1 MQFLAYLLAVHSASS
16 FVSGLGVHIDI
27 ELPPKPYIQR
37 GEAHAPALHQA
48 NPERHL
54 DSSAADDFVVEFGH
68 GKHRGDLSDDGSYIL
83 WSNIPYAAPPDV
95 TDSRWATP
103 IPPEYQEG
111 VKHDTSTKTCPQA
124 QNDSGTEDCLY
135 LDVYVPKEV
144 WDTRNDRKVIY
155 PTTAIWIHGGDFTSG
170 SKHNFTNPDGLFEAS
185 KDQDNET
192 FVFVA
197 INYRLGIFGWLGGS
211 KFRNDYGT
219 INLGLEDQRTAIEWV
234 SNEISN
240 FGGSRNRMQLIGQ
253 GAGAASI
260 IHHYT
265 YKSGFHYYTPRFQGA
280 TLLSPGFTESPS
292 DDELNAKY
300 AEILAAAGVK
310 DLDGLAACDSSK
322 LLQINR
328 DQISTLDKGQIFF
341 GPTTGSDAYPDSP
354 GKLLRDGKFFKKIS
368 ALVGYTTEDDP
379 VNQCYVHYLTKAIMG
394 SEKSSSMTF
403 AHRYIF
409 NADPVSTGA
418 DLNYLFYPQEVT
430 PGASADIQLAKRY
443 QKFIVNRLRYWDP
456 NDDPEK
462 EDWPTYKKQGDKVM
476 VFGHGGQDYDWKLEK
491 DPMSADDVAECDRVV
506 SGMAQ
511 GLSEH
516 VLQSQTPHHHMEMV

>member
-54 DSSAADDFVVEFGH
+54 ASSETDDFVIEFGH

-83 WSNIPYAAPPDV
+83 WSNIPYSAPPDG
-95 TDSRWATP
+95 TESRWAAP
-103 IPPEYQEG
+103 MAPDYQEG
-111 VKHDTSTKTCPQA
+111 VKHDTSTKICPQA

-135 LDVYVPKEV
+135 LDVYVPKKI
-144 WDTRNDRKVIY
+144 WDARDGRRVVY
-155 PTTAIWIHGGDFTSG
+155 P
-170 SKHNFTNPDGLFEAS
+170 GLFEAS
-185 KDQDNET
+185 NDQDNDT
-192 FVFVA
+192 FIFVA

-211 KFRNDYGT
+211 KFRHDSGT
-219 INLGLEDQRTAIEWV
+219 INLGLEDQRAAIEWV
-234 SNEISN
+234 HNGIYV
-240 FGGSRNRMQLIGQ
+240 FGGSADKIQLVGQ

-265 YKSGFHYYTPRFQGA
+265 FKSGSHYYPRFQGA
-280 TLLSPGFTESPS
+280 TLLSPGFVESPR

-300 AEILAAAGVK
+300 AEILAAAKVK

-322 LLQINR
+322 LQQINR
-328 DQISTLDKGQIFF
+328 DQISTLGKGQFAF
-341 GPTTGSDAYPDSP
+341 GPTTGSEEYSDSP

-379 VNQCYVHYLTKAIMG
+379 ATQCYVHYLTKAIMG
-394 SEKSSSMTF
+394 SQEGSPLTF
-403 AHRYIF
+403 AHRYVF
-409 NADPVSTGA
+409 DADPVSTGA
-418 DLNYLFYPQEVT
+418 DLNYLFFPQEVT
-430 PGASADIQLAKRY
+430 PGASADDKLAKRY
-443 QKFIVNRLRYWDP
+443 QKFFVNRLRYWDP
-456 NDDPEK
+456 NDDPDK
-462 EDWPTYKKQGDKVM
+462 EDWPIYKKQGDKVM
-476 VFGHGGQDYDWKLEK
+476 VFGNSGQYYDWKLEK
-491 DPMSADDVAECDRVV
+491 DPMSTDGATKCDRVI
-506 SGMAQ
+506 SGMDQ

-516 VLQSQTPHHHMEMV
+516 VLQSQTPHHHLEMV